1 MYNMAKKEVEVVEE
15 EQEVYLTY
23 TIKELTINVNAEN
36 CVIQIVQSGTP
47 PPPPKPPGGGQ

>member
-1 MYNMAKKEVEVVEE
+1 MAKKEIVLEE

-47 PPPPKPPGGGQ
+47 PPPPSPPGGPK